1 MAADDSYLSFLV
13 ARLGVSSGL
22 QRPAVECS
30 AEEPHL
36 DDSTGLPRPAPL
48 IRRLFNSEEVAGDR
62 CLALALQ
69 SSASPESAL
78 RVVECRSHKRAKVAV
93 SCLPDCRDGHVSL
106 RGQQDAERSRLCEL
120 WADVALHLLDASD
133 MEVSSAEIG
142 RVHLLRIFQ
151 NRATSTLKK
160 HLAGWHIWWD
170 FCRAS
175 SCSVVLPSLPQLLD
189 FFESLYVGA
198 REDRGNNRKG
208 KALGVVAAMKFTASR
223 LQLGVLLGRL
233 RSPLLEPWGHA
244 DKWQKRRPREAN
256 PLAFEVVEHL
266 EAACLSAPVE
276 DVWLLLCFLLM
287 LFCSLRW
294 SDAQRVDLSSISC
307 QEGCLRGWSW
317 RCKQS
322 ATGMPWAVW
331 CRGVTKRNWGIQFY
345 KELTSMRAAFPQ
357 KDFLIGSAGRP
368 VSYSTALAHF
378 RRCLVLYG
386 GVATKDV
393 LSFTL
398 HSLKCTFLA
407 WAEEADASSKDR
419 CAQGH
424 HKEPGV
430 NGCVPKYG
438 RNDTLAQLRCQQH
451 VWDKLETGW
460 HPGVPVDRG
469 VGGPIILP
477 SLSLTDQPASAVVN
491 VGDTMERDELHSSG
505 CGVADDEA
513 AVPQQDGSATEAEE
527 EQESEP
533 DEGDDDCSSACPSDG
548 LDGDVDD
555 VDPFDTDN
563 GSGPW
568 IINGRTGWF
577 HFAVRTDS
585 GGLVVNGVRWG
596 LACRPK
602 VQLQPSCFLVSE
614 NPALQSYVCC
624 GHSGCASQCKMPE

>member
-36 DDSTGLPRPAPL
+36 DDSAGLPRPAPL
-48 IRRLFNSEEVAGDR
+48 IRRLFNSEELAGDR
-62 CLALALQ
+62 CHALALQ
-69 SSASPESAL
+69 TSASPESAL

-120 WADVALHLLDASD
+120 WADVAVHLLDASD

-151 NRATSTLKK
+151 NRAASTLKK

-198 REDRGNNRKG
+198 HEDRGNNRKG

-223 LQLGVLLGRL
+223 LQLGVLLGRP
-233 RSPLLEPWGHA
+233 RSPLLEPWGYA

-256 PLAFEVVEHL
+256 PLAFEVVERL

-287 LFCSLRW
+287 LFGSLRW
-294 SDAQRVDLSSISC
+294 SDVLRVDLSSVSC

-322 ATGMPWAVW
+322 DTGMPWAVW
-331 CRGVTKRNWGIQFY
+331 CRGVTKRNWGFQFY

-368 VSYSTALAHF
+368 VSYS
-378 RRCLVLYG
+378 
-386 GVATKDV
+386 
-393 LSFTL
+393 
-398 HSLKCTFLA
+398 
-407 WAEEADASSKDR
+407 
-419 CAQGH
+419 
-424 HKEPGV
+424 
-430 NGCVPKYG
+430 
-438 RNDTLAQLRCQQH
+438 
-451 VWDKLETGW
+451 
-460 HPGVPVDRG
+460 
-469 VGGPIILP
+469 
-477 SLSLTDQPASAVVN
+477 
-491 VGDTMERDELHSSG
+491 SG

-513 AVPQQDGSATEAEE
+513 ALPQQDGSATEAEE

-533 DEGDDDCSSACPSDG
+533 DGGDDDCSSACPSDV

-555 VDPFDTDN
+555 VEPFDADN

-577 HFAVRTDS
+577 HFAVRTDA

-596 LACRPK
+596 LARRPK
-602 VQLQPSCFLVSE
+602 VQLQPPCFLVSE
-614 NPALQSYVCC
+614 NPVVLTQCTFTLAL
-624 GHSGCASQCKMPE
+624 ASWCVSATG